1 MKRPRRI
8 LTSALLTGLMLFAP
22 IAQAQNATV
31 KPIVTVAINRL
42 DEIKKD
48 IIYIASVISG
58 QPEQT
63 IAATVELQTGFFTQG
78 LDQTK
83 PIGIIGTASGITP
96 GFYAFVPTKNI
107 QQLLAPLAGFGLQLQ
122 DAGDGLL
129 VLQTGGLDVYFNQ
142 TDTYCFISNAR
153 ESVAKPPEDPAK
165 LLDGLTDT
173 YDLAAK
179 LNIQA
184 IPVAQRALAMSQIRT
199 AMEFSLQRLPDETD
213 AAFEARRKAAQDSF
227 QQLQDVVD
235 QLDSLTFGLAVDGEK
250 KRAFFDVSMAAVDG
264 SKLAQQFSA
273 YELAS
278 TKLSGFLAE
287 NAAAQLS
294 SAYVISPS
302 EVGQMISALES
313 AKSQIDAAINS
324 DPNIPADARELIR
337 SVVGN
342 LMEVANG
349 TIEDGE
355 VDMAGSVTTDGG
367 EMKVMAAA
375 KVANAQKLNDSFKEI
390 IAAAQEQGE
399 QLPDIKMDAARHG
412 SATFHTISIPIP
424 PFEDQAQRIFGESVD
439 LTVGFGESHIYFG
452 LGNGN
457 IAALKSAITSS
468 DKDGVD
474 VDPLS
479 GYLSVGSFIGFFAD
493 KLDNPDVKLLAE
505 AIGRGNDK
513 ILMTMTSEKNGTK
526 YHIELQEGV
535 LRAIGTV
542 IQLQQAN
549 AAVDAPF

>member
-1 MKRPRRI
+1 M
-8 LTSALLTGLMLFAP
+8 
-22 IAQAQNATV
+22 
-31 KPIVTVAINRL
+31 
-42 DEIKKD
+42 
-48 IIYIASVISG
+48 
-58 QPEQT
+58 
-63 IAATVELQTGFFTQG
+63 
-78 LDQTK
+78 
-83 PIGIIGTASGITP
+83 
-96 GFYAFVPTKNI
+96 
-107 QQLLAPLAGFGLQLQ
+107 
-122 DAGDGLL
+122 
-129 VLQTGGLDVYFNQ
+129 
-142 TDTYCFISNAR
+142 
-153 ESVAKPPEDPAK
+153 
-165 LLDGLTDT
+165 
-173 YDLAAK
+173 
-179 LNIQA
+179 
-184 IPVAQRALAMSQIRT
+184 
-199 AMEFSLQRLPDETD
+199 
-213 AAFEARRKAAQDSF
+213 
-227 QQLQDVVD
+227 
-235 QLDSLTFGLAVDGEK
+235 
-250 KRAFFDVSMAAVDG
+250 
-264 SKLAQQFSA
+264 
-273 YELAS
+273 
-278 TKLSGFLAE
+278 
-287 NAAAQLS
+287 
-294 SAYVISPS
+294 ISPS

-439 LTVGFGESHIYFG
+439 MTVGFGESHIYFG